1 MLRKLI
7 YSGLLLLAC
16 KVAAAQELQAKV
28 TVLSQ
33 AIGSTVNKNVF
44 NTMQTQLTN
53 MLNSRKWTK
62 DVFQTNEKITCNFL
76 INLQSVSDDN
86 IFKASLTIQAAR
98 PVFNSSYQSPLIN
111 YQDVD
116 FTFKY
121 QEYQPVEFNESRV
134 GGTDALAGNL
144 TAVMAFYV
152 YMILGLDYDSFSQK
166 GGEEY
171 FKKAQ
176 NIVNNA
182 PEDKNISGWKPFDG
196 NRNRYWL
203 AGNVVNP
210 KLNAIHDVFY
220 AYYRTGLDLLYEDE
234 TTAKVGVLDALSQL
248 QDFNQQNPNTMIM
261 QFFLQNRSEEFI
273 GIFKKADPLSKS
285 KAREILSKL
294 DVGNATKYSNELK

>member
-1 MLRKLI
+1 MLKKCFYI
-7 YSGLLLLAC
+7 CVFFFAFVTA
-16 KVAAAQELQAKV
+16 KAQELQAKV

-44 NTMQTQLTN
+44 NTLQTQLGN

-62 DVFQTNEKITCNFL
+62 DVFQNNEKITCNFL
-76 INLQSVSDDN
+76 INLQSVADDN
-86 IFKASLTIQAAR
+86 IFKATLTVQAAR
-98 PVFNSSYQSPLIN
+98 PVFNASYQSPLIN

-121 QEYQPVEFNESRV
+121 QEYQPVEFNEARV
-134 GGTDALAGNL
+134 GGTEPLAGNL
-144 TAVMAFYV
+144 TAVIAFYV
-152 YMILGLDYDSFSQK
+152 YMILGLDYDSFSLK
-166 GGEEY
+166 GGDEY

-176 NIVNNA
+176 YIVSNA
-182 PEDKNISGWKPFDG
+182 PENKSITGWKPFDG

-203 AGNVVNP
+203 SGNVVNP

-220 AYYRTGLDLLYEDE
+220 TYYRSGLDLLYEDE
-234 TTAKVGVLDALSQL
+234 ITAKVNILDALSQL

-273 GIFKKADPLSKS
+273 GIFKKADPVSKS

-294 DVGNATKYSNELK
+294 DISNATKYLNELK